1 MRRQPLAWSD
11 IALVAPGP
19 ALVFPSLAP
28 LAPRPSTLGSR
39 PSAPVPRPSALA
51 PRPSPLAPRPSPLS
65 PVAAYL
71 KQPTLVDF
79 PGRLAAIL
87 FLSGCN
93 FRCGYCHN
101 AALLAAHRAGMA
113 WDRIEQACVQFRKH
127 WADGVVITGGE
138 PTLAPE
144 LPELIRRLKRH
155 GFAIKLDTNG
165 SQPEVLAAV
174 LPDVDYVALDIK
186 CSPAAYP
193 QLTGF
198 ADVNRIARSLDL
210 LRTRARAY
218 ELRTTLLEDFHTDA
232 DLREVGR
239 WVEGAS
245 RLVLQPFLPR
255 EDLPDPALRTRPR
268 TSPDRLRAAAE
279 LLRPHVREIVCRD

>member
-11 IALVAPGP
+11 IAVVATGP
-19 ALVFPSLAP
+19 ELVFPQLASPRPAP
-28 LAPRPSTLGSR
+28 LVPRPPTLGSR
-39 PSAPVPRPSALA
+39 PSS
-51 PRPSPLAPRPSPLS
+51 LS

-79 PGRLAAIL
+79 PGRLAAIF

-101 AALLAAHRAGMA
+101 AALLAAHRAGMP
-113 WDRIEQACVQFRKH
+113 WDRIEEACVQFRKH

-138 PTLAPE
+138 PTLAPD

-165 SQPEVLAAV
+165 SRPDILAAV
-174 LPDVDYVALDIK
+174 LKDVDYVALDIK
-186 CSPAAYP
+186 CSPATYP
-193 QLTGF
+193 RLTGF
-198 ADVNRIARSLDL
+198 AEVNRVAQSLDL
-210 LRTRARAY
+210 LRTHARAY
-218 ELRTTLLEDFHTDA
+218 ELRTTLLEDYHTDA

-239 WVEGAS
+239 WIDGAS

-255 EDLPDPALRTRPR
+255 EDLPDSALRTRPR
-268 TSPDRLRAAAE
+268 TSPDRLRAAAD
-279 LLRPHVREIVCRD
+279 LLRPHVREIICRD

>member
-1 MRRQPLAWSD
+1 
-11 IALVAPGP
+11 
-19 ALVFPSLAP
+19 
-28 LAPRPSTLGSR
+28 
-39 PSAPVPRPSALA
+39 
-51 PRPSPLAPRPSPLS
+51 
-65 PVAAYL
+65 VAAYL

-79 PGRLAAIL
+79 PGRLAAIF

-101 AALLAAHRAGMA
+101 AALLATHRAGMT
-113 WDRIEQACVQFRKH
+113 WERVEHACTNFRKH

-165 SQPEVLAAV
+165 SRPEVLAAV
-174 LPDVDYVALDIK
+174 LPEVDYVALDIK

-193 QLTGF
+193 GLTGYT
-198 ADVNRIARSLDL
+198 DVARVARSLDL
-210 LRTRARAY
+210 LRSQARAY
-218 ELRTTLLEDFHTDA
+218 ELRTTLLEEVHTDT
-232 DLREVGR
+232 DLHAVGR
-239 WVEGAS
+239 WIDGAH

-255 EDLPDPALRTRPR
+255 EDLPDPQLRTRPR
-268 TSPDRLRAAAE
+268 TSPVRLRAAAE

>member
-1 MRRQPLAWSD
+1 MHRQPLAWGD
-11 IALVAPGP
+11 IAVLEAGP
-19 ALVFPSLAP
+19 ALVFPP
-28 LAPRPSTLGSR
+28 LHCPDGGGKTIHHPPSSH
-39 PSAPVPRPSALA
+39 A
-51 PRPSPLAPRPSPLS
+51 LS

-79 PGRLAAIL
+79 PGRLAAIF

-101 AALLAAHRAGMA
+101 AALLATHRAGMT
-113 WDRIEQACVQFRKH
+113 WDRVEHACTHFRKH

-165 SQPEVLAAV
+165 SRPEVLAAV
-174 LPDVDYVALDIK
+174 LGEVDYVALDIK
-186 CSPAAYP
+186 CSPATYP
-193 QLTGF
+193 RLTGF
-198 ADVNRIARSLDL
+198 TDVARVAQSLDL
-210 LRTRARAY
+210 LRTHACAY
-218 ELRTTLLEDFHTDA
+218 ELRTTLLEEVHTDA

-239 WVEGAS
+239 WIEGAS

-255 EDLPDPALRTRPR
+255 EDLPDPELRTRPR
-268 TSPDRLRAAAE
+268 TAPDRLRAAAD
-279 LLRPHVREIVCRD
+279 LLRPHVREVVCRD

>member
-11 IALVAPGP
+11 IAVVATGP
-19 ALVFPSLAP
+19 ELVFPQLASPRPAP
-28 LAPRPSTLGSR
+28 LVPRPPTLGSR
-39 PSAPVPRPSALA
+39 PSS
-51 PRPSPLAPRPSPLS
+51 LS

-79 PGRLAAIL
+79 PGRLAAIF

-101 AALLAAHRAGMA
+101 AALLAAHRAGMP
-113 WDRIEQACVQFRKH
+113 WDRIEEACVQFRKH

-138 PTLAPE
+138 PTLAPD

-165 SQPEVLAAV
+165 SRPDILAAV
-174 LPDVDYVALDIK
+174 LKDVDYVALDIK
-186 CSPAAYP
+186 CSQATYP
-193 QLTGF
+193 RLTGF
-198 ADVNRIARSLDL
+198 AEVNRVAQSLDL
-210 LRTRARAY
+210 LRTHARAY
-218 ELRTTLLEDFHTDA
+218 ELRTTLLEDYHTDA

-239 WVEGAS
+239 WIDGAS

-255 EDLPDPALRTRPR
+255 EDLPDPELRGRPR
-268 TSPDRLRAAAE
+268 TSPDRLRAAAD
-279 LLRPHVREIVCRD
+279 LLRPHVREIICRD

>member
-1 MRRQPLAWSD
+1 MRRQPLAWGD
-11 IALVAPGP
+11 IAVVEPQAALIWSRTRP
-19 ALVFPSLAP
+19 AASATR
-28 LAPRPSTLGSR
+28 AAALGARHAS
-39 PSAPVPRPSALA
+39 
-51 PRPSPLAPRPSPLS
+51 LS

-79 PGRLAAIL
+79 PGRLAAIF

-101 AALLAAHRAGMA
+101 AALLAAHRDGMT
-113 WDRIEQACVQFRKH
+113 WERVDQACVNFRKH

-165 SQPEVLAAV
+165 SRPEVLAAV
-174 LPDVDYVALDIK
+174 LAEVDYVALDIK

-193 QLTGF
+193 RLTGF
-198 ADVNRIARSLDL
+198 TEAGRVAQSLDL
-210 LRTRARAY
+210 LRAHGGAY
-218 ELRTTLLEDFHTDA
+218 ELRTTLLEDFHTDEE
-232 DLREVGR
+232 LREVGR
-239 WVEGAS
+239 WIAGAR

-268 TSPDRLRAAAE
+268 TAPDRLRAAAE